1 VSVNYYL
8 PDLNT
13 TDGEEGIHLGKF
25 AQGHEFMF
33 RAHPDLG
40 VIDYDTWAAFAETGQ
55 IVAEYGCEVTVDE
68 LLTTVAEARQTWGRF
83 RRRTPYPYQY
93 DDARGYR
100 FNTREFC

>member
-8 PDLNT
+8 RTADTPDG
-13 TDGEEGIHLGKF
+13 DEGVHLGKF
-25 AQGHEFMF
+25 ARGCEFMF
-33 RAHPDLG
+33 RAHSDLG
-40 VIDYDTWAAFAETGQ
+40 VIDYDTWVAFAETGK
-55 IVAEYGCEVTVDE
+55 IVAEYGREVTVEE

-83 RRRTPYPYQY
+83 RRRTPYPDQY